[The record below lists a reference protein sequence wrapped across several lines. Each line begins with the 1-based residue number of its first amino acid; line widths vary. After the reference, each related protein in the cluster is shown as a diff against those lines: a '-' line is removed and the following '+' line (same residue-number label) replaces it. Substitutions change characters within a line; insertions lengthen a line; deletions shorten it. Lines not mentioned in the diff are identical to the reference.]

1 MNGAMLG
8 LESAD
13 ALASVAVSHEDGQL
27 HTATA
32 QAGQSH
38 SSQLLPLAQELLGRS
53 GLNWQSLAG
62 LVVGIGPGSFTGLR
76 IACGIAQGLAL
87 GLNRPCYP
95 VTGFEAAA
103 YAWWS
108 TQHHGD
114 HQQFLIEFDAR
125 LGESFAAILEF
136 KRNGFKTD
144 VAWIVAPMVVQKAA
158 VSDLGAG
165 LRNDPVLIVLSD
177 PLVSTM
183 GDVALPISGWMMRY
197 ARDPQLNRPGQWVN
211 AAALAPLYVREKVAQ
226 TIAERQQGADLQWSE
241 MGADDLDAVMA
252 IENTAY
258 PFPWTIGNFRDS
270 LTAGYSCKLLRDKG
284 SLIGYAVWMSVS
296 GWGVSEGHLL
306 NLTII
311 PPYQGKGYGAH
322 LLRKVMIDMS
332 SANLNEILL
341 EVRPSNHRAL
351 ALYQRL
357 GFAKIGIRKGY
368 YPNSATAQVSRE
380 DAVVMRRS
388 LEQS

>member
-8 LESAD
+8 LESGD
-13 ALASVAVSHEDGQL
+13 ALASVAVSQEDGQL
-27 HTATA
+27 YTATA

-53 GLNWQSLAG
+53 GLSWQSLAG

-76 IACGIAQGLAL
+76 IACGIAQGLSM

-136 KRNGFKTD
+136 KRHGLQTD
-144 VAWIVAPMVVQKAA
+144 VTWIIAPMVVQKAA
-158 VSDLGAG
+158 VSDLGAVI
-165 LRNDPVLIVLSD
+165 RNDQALLVLSD

-183 GDVALPISGWMMRY
+183 GNMSLPISGWMMRY
-197 ARDPQLNRPGQWVN
+197 ARDPQLKRPGQWVN

-226 TIAERQQGADLQWSE
+226 TIEERQQSADLRWSE
-241 MGADDLDAVMA
+241 MRADDLDAVMA
-252 IENTAY
+252 IENVAY
-258 PFPWTIGNFRDS
+258 PLPWTIGNFRDS
-270 LTAGYSCKLLRDKG
+270 MKSGYKLKQLREHG
-284 SLIGYAVWMSVS
+284 VLIGYAVWMPIYK
-296 GWGVSEGHLL
+296 EAHLL
-306 NLTII
+306 NITLA
-311 PPYQGKGYGAH
+311 PQRQGHGLGTWMM
-322 LLRKVMIDMS
+322 RSVMKEM
-332 SANLNEILL
+332 LGQGMEQILL

-351 ALYQRL
+351 ALYRRL
-357 GFAKIGIRKGY
+357 GFAQIGIRKGY
-368 YPNSATAQVSRE
+368 YPALSIASVARE
-380 DAVVMRRS
+380 DAVVMRRV
-388 LEQS
+388 LEP

>member
-1 MNGAMLG
+1 

-13 ALASVAVSHEDGQL
+13 ALASVAVSQEDGQL

-32 QAGQSH
+32 PAGQSH

-53 GLNWQSLAG
+53 GLSWQSLAG
-62 LVVGIGPGSFTGLR
+62 LVVGVGPGSFTGLR
-76 IACGIAQGLAL
+76 IACGIAQGLSL

-108 TQHHGD
+108 TQHHGE

-136 KRNGFKTD
+136 KRNGFQTD
-144 VAWIVAPMVVQKAA
+144 VAWIVEPMVVQKAA
-158 VSDLGAG
+158 VSELGAG
-165 LRNDPVLIVLSD
+165 LRNDQALIVLSD

-183 GDVALPISGWMMRY
+183 GNVSLPISGWMMRY
-197 ARDPQLNRPGQWVN
+197 ARDPQLNRPGQWVS

-226 TIAERQQGADLQWSE
+226 TILERQQGADLQWSE
-241 MGADDLDAVMA
+241 MSADDLDAVMA
-252 IENTAY
+252 IENIAY

-270 LTAGYSCKLLRDKG
+270 INAGYRLKLLRERG
-284 SLIGYAVWMSVS
+284 VLIGYAVWMPIIQ
-296 GWGVSEGHLL
+296 EAHLL
-306 NLTII
+306 NITLA
-311 PPYQGKGYGAH
+311 PPRQGHGLGAWMM
-322 LLRKVMIDMS
+322 RSIMQEMQAQGIQQ
-332 SANLNEILL
+332 ILL

-351 ALYQRL
+351 ALYRRL
-357 GFAKIGIRKGY
+357 GFSSIGIRKGY
-368 YPNSATAQVSRE
+368 YPNSVTAEVSRE
-380 DAVVMRRS
+380 DAVVMRRN
-388 LEQS
+388 LEQ

>member
-13 ALASVAVSHEDGQL
+13 ALASVAVSQEDGQL
-27 HTATA
+27 YTATA
-32 QAGQSH
+32 PAGQSH
-38 SSQLLPLAQELLGRS
+38 SSRLLPLAQELLGRS
-53 GLNWQSLAG
+53 GLSWQSLAG

-76 IACGIAQGLAL
+76 IACGIAQGLSL

-136 KRNGFKTD
+136 KRNGLQTD
-144 VAWIVAPMVVQKAA
+144 VAWIVAPTVVQKAA

-165 LRNDPVLIVLSD
+165 VRNDQALLILSD
-177 PLVSTM
+177 PMVGAM
-183 GDVALPISGWMMRY
+183 GNVPLPISGWMMRY
-197 ARDPQLNRPGQWVN
+197 ARDSQLNRPGQWVN

-226 TIAERQQGADLQWSE
+226 TILERQQGADLQWSE
-241 MGADDLDAVMA
+241 MRADDLDAVMA
-252 IENTAY
+252 IENIAY

-270 LTAGYSCKLLRDKG
+270 LAAGYRLKLLRERG
-284 SLIGYAVWMSVS
+284 VLIGYAVWMPIIQ
-296 GWGVSEGHLL
+296 EAHLL
-306 NLTII
+306 NITLA
-311 PPYQGKGYGAH
+311 PPRQGHGLGAWMM
-322 LLRKVMIDMS
+322 RSIMQEMQ
-332 SANLNEILL
+332 AQGMQQILL

-351 ALYQRL
+351 ALYRRL
-357 GFAKIGIRKGY
+357 GFSRIGIRKGY

-380 DAVVMRRS
+380 DAVVMRRN
-388 LEQS
+388 LEQ

>member
-13 ALASVAVSHEDGQL
+13 ALASVAVSQEDGQL

-32 QAGQSH
+32 SAGQSH

-53 GLNWQSLAG
+53 GLSWQSLAG
-62 LVVGIGPGSFTGLR
+62 LVVGVGPGSFTGLR
-76 IACGIAQGLAL
+76 IACGIAQGLSL

-108 TQHHGD
+108 TQHHGE

-136 KRNGFKTD
+136 KRNGFQTD
-144 VAWIVAPMVVQKAA
+144 VAWIVEPMVVQKAA
-158 VSDLGAG
+158 VSELGAG
-165 LRNDPVLIVLSD
+165 LRNDQALLVLSD

-183 GDVALPISGWMMRY
+183 GNVSLPISGWMMRY
-197 ARDPQLNRPGQWVN
+197 ARDPQLNRPGQWVS

-226 TIAERQQGADLQWSE
+226 TILERQQGADLQWSE
-241 MGADDLDAVMA
+241 MSADDLDAVMA
-252 IENTAY
+252 IENIAY

-270 LTAGYSCKLLRDKG
+270 INAGYRLKLLRERG
-284 SLIGYAVWMSVS
+284 VLIGYAVWMPIIQ
-296 GWGVSEGHLL
+296 EAHLL
-306 NLTII
+306 NITLA
-311 PPYQGKGYGAH
+311 PPRQGHGLGAWMM
-322 LLRKVMIDMS
+322 RSIMQEMQ
-332 SANLNEILL
+332 AQGMQQILL

-351 ALYQRL
+351 ALYRRL
-357 GFAKIGIRKGY
+357 GFSSIGIRKGY
-368 YPNSATAQVSRE
+368 YPNSVTAEVSRE
-380 DAVVMRRS
+380 DAVVMRRN
-388 LEQS
+388 LEQ

>member
-13 ALASVAVSHEDGQL
+13 ALASVAVSQEDGQL
-27 HTATA
+27 YTATA
-32 QAGQSH
+32 PAGQSH

-53 GLNWQSLAG
+53 GLSWQSLAG

-76 IACGIAQGLAL
+76 IACGIAQGLSL

-114 HQQFLIEFDAR
+114 HQKFLIEFDAR

-136 KRNGFKTD
+136 KRNGLQTD
-144 VAWIVAPMVVQKAA
+144 VAWIVAPTVVQKAA

-165 LRNDPVLIVLSD
+165 VRNDRALLILSD
-177 PLVSTM
+177 PMVSTM
-183 GDVALPISGWMMRY
+183 GDVPLPISGWMMRY
-197 ARDPQLNRPGQWVN
+197 ARDSQLNRPGQWVN

-226 TIAERQQGADLQWSE
+226 TILERQQGADLQWSE
-241 MGADDLDAVMA
+241 MRADDLDAVMA
-252 IENTAY
+252 IENIAY

-270 LTAGYSCKLLRDKG
+270 LAAGYRLKLLRERG
-284 SLIGYAVWMSVS
+284 VLIGYAVWMPIIQ
-296 GWGVSEGHLL
+296 EAHLL
-306 NLTII
+306 NITLA
-311 PPYQGKGYGAH
+311 PPRQGHGLGAWMM
-322 LLRKVMIDMS
+322 RSIMQEMQ
-332 SANLNEILL
+332 AQGMQQILL

-351 ALYQRL
+351 ALYRRL
-357 GFAKIGIRKGY
+357 GFSRIGIRKGY

-380 DAVVMRRS
+380 DAVVMRRN
-388 LEQS
+388 LEQ

>member
-13 ALASVAVSHEDGQL
+13 ALASVAVSQEDGQL

-32 QAGQSH
+32 PAGQSH

-53 GLNWQSLAG
+53 GLSWQSLAG

-76 IACGIAQGLAL
+76 IACGIAQGLSL

-108 TQHHGD
+108 TQQHGD

-136 KRNGFKTD
+136 KRNDLQTD
-144 VAWIVAPMVVQKAA
+144 VAWIVAPTVVQKAA

-165 LRNDPVLIVLSD
+165 VRNDQALLILSD
-177 PLVSTM
+177 PMVSTM
-183 GDVALPISGWMMRY
+183 GNVPLPISGWMMRY
-197 ARDPQLNRPGQWVN
+197 ARDSQLNRPGQWVN

-226 TIAERQQGADLQWSE
+226 TILERQQGADLQWSE
-241 MGADDLDAVMA
+241 MRADDLDAVMA
-252 IENTAY
+252 IENIAY
-258 PFPWTIGNFRDS
+258 PFPWTVGNFRDS
-270 LTAGYSCKLLRDKG
+270 LAAGYRLKLLRERG
-284 SLIGYAVWMSVS
+284 VLIGYAVWMPIIQ
-296 GWGVSEGHLL
+296 EAHLL
-306 NLTII
+306 NITLA
-311 PPYQGKGYGAH
+311 PPRQGHGLGAWMM
-322 LLRKVMIDMS
+322 RSIMQEMQ
-332 SANLNEILL
+332 AQGMQQILL

-351 ALYQRL
+351 ALYRRL
-357 GFAKIGIRKGY
+357 GFSRIGIRKGY

-380 DAVVMRRS
+380 DAVVMRRK
-388 LEQS
+388 LEQ

>member
-1 MNGAMLG
+1 MNGAMLA

-13 ALASVAVSHEDGQL
+13 ALASVAVSQEDGQL
-27 HTATA
+27 YTATA
-32 QAGQSH
+32 PAGQSH

-53 GLNWQSLAG
+53 GLSWQSRAG

-76 IACGIAQGLAL
+76 IACGIAQGLSL

-136 KRNGFKTD
+136 KRNDLQTD
-144 VAWIVAPMVVQKAA
+144 VAWIVAPTVVQKAA

-165 LRNDPVLIVLSD
+165 VRNDQALLILSD
-177 PLVSTM
+177 PIVGAM
-183 GDVALPISGWMMRY
+183 GNVPLPISGWMMRY

-226 TIAERQQGADLQWSE
+226 TILERQQGADLQWSE
-241 MGADDLDAVMA
+241 MRADDLDAVMV
-252 IENTAY
+252 IENIAY
-258 PFPWTIGNFRDS
+258 PFPWTVGNFRDS
-270 LTAGYSCKLLRDKG
+270 LAAGYRLKLLRERG
-284 SLIGYAVWMSVS
+284 VLIGYAVWMPIIQ
-296 GWGVSEGHLL
+296 EAHLL
-306 NLTII
+306 NITLA
-311 PPYQGKGYGAH
+311 PPRQGHGLGAWMM
-322 LLRKVMIDMS
+322 RSIMQEMQ
-332 SANLNEILL
+332 AQGMQQILL

-351 ALYQRL
+351 ALYRRL
-357 GFAKIGIRKGY
+357 GFSRIGIRKGY

-380 DAVVMRRS
+380 DAVVMRRN
-388 LEQS
+388 LEQ

>member
-13 ALASVAVSHEDGQL
+13 ALASVAVSQEDGQL

-32 QAGQSH
+32 PAGQSH

-53 GLNWQSLAG
+53 GLSWQSLAG

-76 IACGIAQGLAL
+76 IACGIAQGLSL

-108 TQHHGD
+108 TQQHGD

-136 KRNGFKTD
+136 KGNGLQTD
-144 VAWIVAPMVVQKAA
+144 VAWIVAPTVVQKAA

-165 LRNDPVLIVLSD
+165 VRNDQALLILSD
-177 PLVSTM
+177 PMVSTM
-183 GDVALPISGWMMRY
+183 GNVPLPISGWMMRY
-197 ARDPQLNRPGQWVN
+197 ARDSQLNRPGQWVN

-226 TIAERQQGADLQWSE
+226 TILERQQGADLQWSE
-241 MGADDLDAVMA
+241 MRADDLDAVMA
-252 IENTAY
+252 IENIAY
-258 PFPWTIGNFRDS
+258 PFPWTVGNFRDS
-270 LTAGYSCKLLRDKG
+270 LAAGYRLKLLRERG
-284 SLIGYAVWMSVS
+284 VLIGYAVWMPIIQ
-296 GWGVSEGHLL
+296 EAHLL
-306 NLTII
+306 NITLA
-311 PPYQGKGYGAH
+311 PPRQGHGLGAWMM
-322 LLRKVMIDMS
+322 RSIMQEMQ
-332 SANLNEILL
+332 AQGMQQILL

-351 ALYQRL
+351 ALYRRL
-357 GFAKIGIRKGY
+357 GFSRIGIRKGY

-380 DAVVMRRS
+380 DAVVMRRN
-388 LEQS
+388 LEQ

>member
-13 ALASVAVSHEDGQL
+13 ALASVAVSQEDGQL

-32 QAGQSH
+32 LAGQSH

-53 GLNWQSLAG
+53 GLSWQSLAG
-62 LVVGIGPGSFTGLR
+62 LVVGVGPGSFTGLR
-76 IACGIAQGLAL
+76 IACGIAQGLSL

-108 TQHHGD
+108 TQHHGE

-125 LGESFAAILEF
+125 LGESFAAFLEV
-136 KRNGFKTD
+136 KRSGVQTD
-144 VAWIVAPMVVQKAA
+144 VAWIVEPMVVQKAA
-158 VSDLGAG
+158 VSELGAG
-165 LRNDPVLIVLSD
+165 LRNDQALLVLSD

-183 GDVALPISGWMMRY
+183 GNVSLPISGWMMRY
-197 ARDPQLNRPGQWVN
+197 ARDPQLNRPGQWVS

-226 TIAERQQGADLQWSE
+226 TILERQQGADLQWSE
-241 MGADDLDAVMA
+241 MSADDLDAVMA
-252 IENTAY
+252 IENIAY

-270 LTAGYSCKLLRDKG
+270 INAGYRLKLLRERG
-284 SLIGYAVWMSVS
+284 VLIGYAVWMPIIQ
-296 GWGVSEGHLL
+296 EAHLL
-306 NLTII
+306 NITLA
-311 PPYQGKGYGAH
+311 PPRQGHGLGAWMM
-322 LLRKVMIDMS
+322 RSIMQEMQ
-332 SANLNEILL
+332 AQGMQQILL

-351 ALYQRL
+351 ALYRRL
-357 GFAKIGIRKGY
+357 GFSSIGIRKGY
-368 YPNSATAQVSRE
+368 YPNSVTAEVSRE
-380 DAVVMRRS
+380 DAVVTRRN
-388 LEQS
+388 LEQ

>member
-13 ALASVAVSHEDGQL
+13 ALASVAVSQEDGQL
-27 HTATA
+27 YTATA
-32 QAGQSH
+32 PAGQSH

-53 GLNWQSLAG
+53 GLSWQSLAG

-76 IACGIAQGLAL
+76 IVCGIAQGLSL

-136 KRNGFKTD
+136 KRNGLQTD
-144 VAWIVAPMVVQKAA
+144 VAWIVAPTVVQKAA

-165 LRNDPVLIVLSD
+165 VRNDQALLILSD
-177 PLVSTM
+177 PMVSTM
-183 GDVALPISGWMMRY
+183 GNVPLPISGWMMRY
-197 ARDPQLNRPGQWVN
+197 ARDSQLNRPGQWVN

-226 TIAERQQGADLQWSE
+226 TILERQQGADLQWSE
-241 MGADDLDAVMA
+241 MRADDLDAVMA
-252 IENTAY
+252 IENIAY

-270 LTAGYSCKLLRDKG
+270 LAAGYRLKLLRERG
-284 SLIGYAVWMSVS
+284 VLIGYAVWMPIIQ
-296 GWGVSEGHLL
+296 EAHLL
-306 NLTII
+306 NITLA
-311 PPYQGKGYGAH
+311 PPRQGHGLGAWMM
-322 LLRKVMIDMS
+322 RSIMQEMQ
-332 SANLNEILL
+332 AQGMQQILL

-351 ALYQRL
+351 ALYRRL
-357 GFAKIGIRKGY
+357 GFSRIGIRKGY

-380 DAVVMRRS
+380 DAVVMRRN
-388 LEQS
+388 LEQ

>member
-13 ALASVAVSHEDGQL
+13 ALASVAVSQEDGQL

-32 QAGQSH
+32 PAGQSH

-53 GLNWQSLAG
+53 GLSWQSLAG

-76 IACGIAQGLAL
+76 IACGIAQGLSL

-136 KRNGFKTD
+136 KRNDLQTD
-144 VAWIVAPMVVQKAA
+144 VAWIVAPTVVQKAA

-165 LRNDPVLIVLSD
+165 VRNDQALLILSD
-177 PLVSTM
+177 PIVGAM
-183 GDVALPISGWMMRY
+183 GNVPLPISGWMMRY
-197 ARDPQLNRPGQWVN
+197 ARDSQLNRPGQWVN

-226 TIAERQQGADLQWSE
+226 TILERQQGADLQWSE
-241 MGADDLDAVMA
+241 MRADDLDAVMA
-252 IENTAY
+252 IENIAY
-258 PFPWTIGNFRDS
+258 PFPWTVGNFRDS
-270 LTAGYSCKLLRDKG
+270 LAAGYRLKLLRERG
-284 SLIGYAVWMSVS
+284 VLIGYAVWMPIIQ
-296 GWGVSEGHLL
+296 EAHLL
-306 NLTII
+306 NITLA
-311 PPYQGKGYGAH
+311 PPRQGHGLGAWMM
-322 LLRKVMIDMS
+322 RSIMQEMQ
-332 SANLNEILL
+332 AQGMQQILL

-351 ALYQRL
+351 ALYRRL
-357 GFAKIGIRKGY
+357 GFSRIGIRKGY

-380 DAVVMRRS
+380 DAVVMRRN
-388 LEQS
+388 LEQ

>member
-13 ALASVAVSHEDGQL
+13 ALASVAVSQENGQL

-76 IACGIAQGLAL
+76 IACGIAQGLSL

-197 ARDPQLNRPGQWVN
+197 ARDLQLNRPGQWVN

-270 LTAGYSCKLLRDKG
+270 LTAGYRLKLLRERG
-284 SLIGYAVWMSVS
+284 VLIGYVVWMPIMQ
-296 GWGVSEGHLL
+296 EAHLL
-306 NLTII
+306 NITLA
-311 PPYQGKGYGAH
+311 PARQGHGLGAWMM
-322 LLRKVMIDMS
+322 RSIMQQMQ
-332 SANLNEILL
+332 AQGMQQILL

-380 DAVVMRRS
+380 DAVVMRRN
-388 LEQS
+388 LEQR

>member
-13 ALASVAVSHEDGQL
+13 ALASVAVSQEDGEL
-27 HTATA
+27 YTATA
-32 QAGQSH
+32 PAGQSH

-53 GLNWQSLAG
+53 GLSWQSLAG

-76 IACGIAQGLAL
+76 IACGIAQGLSL

-136 KRNGFKTD
+136 KRNGLQTD
-144 VAWIVAPMVVQKAA
+144 VAWIVAPTVVQKAA

-165 LRNDPVLIVLSD
+165 VRNDQALLILSD
-177 PLVSTM
+177 PMVGTM
-183 GDVALPISGWMMRY
+183 GNVPLPISGWMMRY
-197 ARDPQLNRPGQWVN
+197 ARDSHLNRPGQWVN

-226 TIAERQQGADLQWSE
+226 TILERQQGVDLQWSE
-241 MGADDLDAVMA
+241 MRADDLDAVMA
-252 IENTAY
+252 IEKVAY
-258 PFPWTIGNFRDS
+258 PLPWTIGNFRDS
-270 LTAGYSCKLLRDKG
+270 MKSGYQLKQLRERG
-284 SLIGYAVWMSVS
+284 VLIGYAVWMPIYK
-296 GWGVSEGHLL
+296 EAHLL
-306 NLTII
+306 NITLA
-311 PPYQGKGYGAH
+311 PQRQGHGLGTWMM
-322 LLRKVMIDMS
+322 RSVMKEM
-332 SANLNEILL
+332 LGQGLEQILL

-351 ALYQRL
+351 ALYRRL
-357 GFAKIGIRKGY
+357 GFAQIGIRKGY
-368 YPNSATAQVSRE
+368 YPALSIATVARE
-380 DAVVMRRS
+380 DAVVMRRV
-388 LEQS
+388 LEP

>member
-13 ALASVAVSHEDGQL
+13 ALASVAVSQEDGQL

-32 QAGQSH
+32 PAGQSH

-53 GLNWQSLAG
+53 GLSWQSLAG

-76 IACGIAQGLAL
+76 IACGIAQGLSL

-136 KRNGFKTD
+136 KRNDLQTD
-144 VAWIVAPMVVQKAA
+144 VAWIVAPTVVQKAA

-165 LRNDPVLIVLSD
+165 VRNDQALLILSD
-177 PLVSTM
+177 PIVGAM
-183 GDVALPISGWMMRY
+183 GNVPLPISGWMMRY
-197 ARDPQLNRPGQWVN
+197 ARDPQLNRPGQWVT

-226 TIAERQQGADLQWSE
+226 TILERQQGADLQWSE
-241 MGADDLDAVMA
+241 MRADDLDAVMA
-252 IENTAY
+252 IENIAY
-258 PFPWTIGNFRDS
+258 PFPWTVGNFRDS
-270 LTAGYSCKLLRDKG
+270 LAAGYRLKLLRERG
-284 SLIGYAVWMSVS
+284 VLIGYAVWMPIIQ
-296 GWGVSEGHLL
+296 EAHLL
-306 NLTII
+306 NITLA
-311 PPYQGKGYGAH
+311 PPRQSHGLGAWMMRSIMQEMQAQG
-322 LLRKVMIDMS
+322 MQQ
-332 SANLNEILL
+332 ILL

-351 ALYQRL
+351 ALYRRL
-357 GFAKIGIRKGY
+357 GFSRIGIRKGY
-368 YPNSATAQVSRE
+368 YPNSAIAQVSRE
-380 DAVVMRRS
+380 DAVVMRRN
-388 LEQS
+388 LEQ

>member
-13 ALASVAVSHEDGQL
+13 ALASVAVSQEDGQL

-32 QAGQSH
+32 SAGQSH

-53 GLNWQSLAG
+53 GLSWQSLAG
-62 LVVGIGPGSFTGLR
+62 LVVGVGPGSFTGLR
-76 IACGIAQGLAL
+76 IACGIAQGLSL

-108 TQHHGD
+108 TQHHGE

-136 KRNGFKTD
+136 KRNGFQTD
-144 VAWIVAPMVVQKAA
+144 VAWIVEPMVVQKAA
-158 VSDLGAG
+158 VSELGAG
-165 LRNDPVLIVLSD
+165 LRNDQALIVLSD

-183 GDVALPISGWMMRY
+183 GNVSLPISGWMMRY
-197 ARDPQLNRPGQWVN
+197 ARDPQLNRPGQWVS

-226 TIAERQQGADLQWSE
+226 TILERQQGADLQWSE
-241 MGADDLDAVMA
+241 MSADDLDAVMA
-252 IENTAY
+252 IENIAY

-270 LTAGYSCKLLRDKG
+270 INAGYRLKLLRERG
-284 SLIGYAVWMSVS
+284 VLIGYAVWMPIIQ
-296 GWGVSEGHLL
+296 EAHLL
-306 NLTII
+306 NITLA
-311 PPYQGKGYGAH
+311 PPRQGHGLGAWMM
-322 LLRKVMIDMS
+322 RSIMQEMQAQGIQQ
-332 SANLNEILL
+332 ILL

-351 ALYQRL
+351 ALYRRL
-357 GFAKIGIRKGY
+357 GFSSIGIRKGY
-368 YPNSATAQVSRE
+368 YPNSVTAEVSRE
-380 DAVVMRRS
+380 DAVVMRRN
-388 LEQS
+388 LEQ